1 MQNRATSRASARF
14 LKRFSAPA
22 LCLAVLSGCA
32 WAPGL
37 DQTNR
42 YAAAPTSSFQL
53 AARADG
59 ELIASDIADVADVGT
74 GQFVS
79 AGDPLEVFNRF
90 MFAINDTLDIFILK
104 PVAVTYRRWA
114 PELMQEVVSNFVTHL
129 SEPVTFANALFQ
141 GDWEHAETTGSRFL
155 INSAIGFGMFDP
167 ATGLGLNHR
176 NEDFGQTLAVHG
188 VPSGPYLVLP
198 LLGPSTVRDAAGR
211 GVDFFL
217 DPFSYL
223 ARTTDRTELSVGRTA
238 AEAISFRAENID
250 TLDEVRRDS
259 IDYYSRIRSLWRQQR
274 ERQIRNDVGGG
285 PEISD
290 AEPATD
296 PHQVGAR

>member
-1 MQNRATSRASARF
+1 MQNRAISRASARF
-14 LKRFSAPA
+14 LKRLSAPA

-37 DQTNR
+37 EQSNR
-42 YAAAPTSSFQL
+42 YAAAPTNSFQL
-53 AARADG
+53 AAMADG
-59 ELIASDIADVADVGT
+59 EYIASDIADVADVGT

-90 MFAINDTLDIFILK
+90 MFAINDTLDLFILK

-129 SEPVTFANALFQ
+129 GEPVTFANALFQ

-167 ATGLGLNHR
+167 ATGMGLR
-176 NEDFGQTLAVHG
+176 QRDEDFGQTLAVHG

-274 ERQIRNDVGGG
+274 ERQIRNDVGGE
-285 PEISD
+285 PEIGR
-290 AEPATD
+290 AAPAAD
-296 PHQVGAR
+296 PRQVSAR

>member
-1 MQNRATSRASARF
+1 MQNRASSRASARF

-37 DQTNR
+37 EQTNR
-42 YAAAPTSSFQL
+42 YATAPTSSFQL